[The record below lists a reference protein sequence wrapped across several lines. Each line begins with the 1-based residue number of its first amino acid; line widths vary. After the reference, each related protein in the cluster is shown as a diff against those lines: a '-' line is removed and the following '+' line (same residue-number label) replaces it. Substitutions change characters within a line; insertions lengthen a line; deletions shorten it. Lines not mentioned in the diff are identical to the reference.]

1 MNITNSFVAGTVHLR
16 SLLRFPDLSACF
28 QTPGDLAA
36 MSACPLCFFVA
47 TWSQSSSPTCS
58 KPGTHCTH
66 HLKPYMYNNRSHKIG
81 VETGCP
87 RKKGKTMKFLKWHR
101 FCVPARVGVTLLPW
115 YAVPKI
121 LSQRIPASD
130 HWWKRMWRTFAQNP
144 FVDTRLLNLHHRNF
158 RWHELLLVF
167 VCVC

>member
-16 SLLRFPDLSACF
+16 SLLRFPDISACF

-66 HLKPYMYNNRSHKIG
+66 HLKPYMYNKRSHKIG
-81 VETGCP
+81 VESSCP
-87 RKKGKTMKFLKWHR
+87 RKRARHGVFEMAWFLCASSSR
-101 FCVPARVGVTLLPW
+101 SDIA
-115 YAVPKI
+115 AVIRSPQNLVAKDSSI
-121 LSQRIPASD
+121 RSLVKANVEDLCPESFRGHKAPQFASS
-130 HWWKRMWRTFAQNP
+130 
-144 FVDTRLLNLHHRNF
+144 
-158 RWHELLLVF
+158 
-167 VCVC
+167 

>member
-16 SLLRFPDLSACF
+16 SLLRFPDISACF

-66 HLKPYMYNNRSHKIG
+66 HLKPYMYNKRSHKIG
-81 VETGCP
+81 VESGCP
-87 RKKGKTMKFLKWHR
+87 TKR
-101 FCVPARVGVTLLPW
+101 ARQWSFWNG
-115 YAVPKI
+115 
-121 LSQRIPASD
+121 
-130 HWWKRMWRTFAQNP
+130 M
-144 FVDTRLLNLHHRNF
+144 
-158 RWHELLLVF
+158 VF
-167 VCVC
+167 VCQLESEWHCCHETQSPKSCRKGFQHQSIGESECGGPLPRILSWTQGSIIVTSDGMNCY